1 MADFRYDDRS
11 FLIDGKRV
19 WLHDG
24 EIHYY
29 RFPKAEWRRVLT
41 VAKAAGLNCVSTY
54 VAWNYHEIE
63 EGVWDF
69 TGDRDFGAFL
79 DMAAEL
85 GLYVMVRSG
94 PYICG
99 EWSGGGIPA
108 WLLTKKNMW
117 QRADDE
123 VFMPY
128 AEKWLR
134 KLMEIVVPRQVTRGG
149 TVVAVQNDNEYHGGW
164 DRATSDYIKK
174 VYRIY
179 RDAGVDVA
187 ITACNCHRDGNM
199 NMLINYGA
207 DMYDPDIYEDMIVTY
222 NSADPGNVIPQ
233 LRAYQPGKP
242 SIITELWTGPMVFWR
257 SHPAEGD
264 MPTARWIA
272 EYLAQ
277 RMQICMYMFVGGTNH
292 GFWTASNLATSYA
305 SAYPVGDGIRPRP
318 KYYEI
323 KPWASFAQ
331 AFGVQLS
338 LCDEEMHAQAD
349 GVVRYQKGPEG
360 SFLFAE
366 GAGRDMKVDV
376 DGAVMELRLPACE
389 RGVYPYRLPFEGHV
403 VERATL
409 QLLSQKDGTLY
420 LYGGAGETGYVVID
434 GQTYGATIP
443 ARRPVVL
450 SGAPVRVV
458 VMDEWMAQHFWYLDG
473 CVVMGGALA
482 YDAAEGV
489 CVEPEASEKR
499 VYRDERGEL
508 SRMDVE
514 PKRPAKPL
522 PTLERWQ
529 KDGALE
535 HVRFEAISGPKSHEE
550 LGVLAGYVWYRA
562 KAYSEDGGTARLM
575 CTGFINRMLVYVNGH
590 YCGALG
596 EWRTNNQRHGLRH
609 PADDVLEPVCVQ
621 LRPGQN
627 EIILLSEDTGHS
639 CCDTKPMGP
648 LGDVYADVRRF
659 YPATYVYQGEH
670 PMTAAAREFLYSSR
684 TVKRDT
690 LETLEFTVPCG
701 EDEEVFVVQY
711 GVHSFAGFDG
721 EDGLPVRTI
730 DRPYMDFNGPTS
742 FHSFLPAKKVCGE
755 TVVRLQ
761 YLGDAENVMAHTQVY
776 IAKRASRL
784 NDWAWG
790 RFEENV
796 RFEDRA
802 DFVASGVKD
811 AGRLE
816 PYTEAPAV
824 SGEHLP
830 AWYSVRFEKPEGD
843 AFAFYP
849 GQATKG
855 QLYLNGHNAGRIN
868 GVDSQSVY
876 YLPACW
882 FEETNVLSV
891 FEEFGSTPQGAEL
904 VRL

>member
-1 MADFRYDDRS
+1 MADFRYDERS
-11 FLIDGKRV
+11 FIIDGKRV

-29 RFPKAEWRRVLT
+29 RFPKAEWRRALT

-79 DMAAEL
+79 DTAAEL

-174 VYRIY
+174 VYQIY
-179 RDAGVDVA
+179 RDCGVDVA
-187 ITACNCHRDGNM
+187 ITACNCHCDGNGD
-199 NMLINYGA
+199 MLINYGA
-207 DMYDPDIYEDMIVTY
+207 DMYDPNIYEDMIVTY
-222 NSADPGNVIPQ
+222 NACTPCNVVQQ
-233 LRAYQPGKP
+233 LRDYQPGKP

-257 SHPAEGD
+257 SHPGESD
-264 MPTARWIA
+264 MNTARWIG
-272 EYLAQ
+272 EFFAQ
-277 RMQICMYMFVGGTNH
+277 RMQVCMYMFIGGTNH

-323 KPWASFAQ
+323 KPLASFAQ
-331 AFGVQLS
+331 AFGVQLAD
-338 LCDEEMHAQAD
+338 CDEEKIEQAD
-349 GVVRYQKGPEG
+349 GVIRYQKGPEG

-366 GAGRDMKVDV
+366 GNGRVMTAEV
-376 DGAVMELRLPACE
+376 DGEKLELRLPASQF
-389 RGVYPYRLPFEGHV
+389 GVYPCGLAFGGHV
-403 VERATL
+403 VNRATL

-420 LYGGAGETGYVVID
+420 LYGAAGETERVVID
-434 GQTYGATIP
+434 GEEYEVTIP
-443 ARRPVVL
+443 ARRPVTVA
-450 SGAPVRVV
+450 GAPVRVV
-458 VMDEWMAQHFWYLDG
+458 VMDEWMAQHFWYLDS
-473 CVVMGGALA
+473 CVVMGGSLA
-482 YDAAEGV
+482 YDTESGV
-489 CVEPEASEKR
+489 CVEPDAAEKR
-499 VYRDERGEL
+499 VYRDEKGVLARTDAE
-508 SRMDVE
+508 
-514 PKRPAKPL
+514 KAKEWAPL
-522 PTLERWQ
+522 PPLNCWQ
-529 KDGALE
+529 KDS
-535 HVRFEAISGPKSHEE
+535 VMDKIRFEPISGPKCHEE

-562 KAYSEDGGTARLM
+562 NAYSEDGGTARLM

-590 YCGALG
+590 YSGALG
-596 EWRTNNQRHGLRH
+596 EWRTNNQRHALKH
-609 PADDVLEPVCVQ
+609 VADDVLEPVTIQ
-621 LRPGQN
+621 LRPGNN

-648 LGDVYADVRRF
+648 LGAVYADVRRYHPDRF
-659 YPATYVYQGEH
+659 VYQGEQA
-670 PMTAAAREFLYSSR
+670 MTAGAREFLYSSH

-690 LETLEFTVPCG
+690 LETLEFTVPCA
-701 EDEEVFVVQY
+701 EDEEIFIVQY
-711 GVHSFAGFDG
+711 GVHSFACFNG
-721 EDGLPVRTI
+721 EEGRPIRTI

-742 FHSFLPAKKVCGE
+742 FHSFVPVKKAVGAN
-755 TVVRLQ
+755 TVKLQ
-761 YLGDAENVMAHTQVY
+761 YLGDAANVMAHTQVY
-776 IAKRASRL
+776 IAKRTSCL
-784 NDWAWG
+784 SDWAWG
-790 RFEENV
+790 RYDEKIEFEG
-796 RFEDRA
+796 RT
-802 DFVASGVKD
+802 DFVASGAKD

-816 PYTEAPAV
+816 PFTEVPAD

-830 AWYSVRFEKPEGD
+830 AWYSVKFARPEGD
-843 AFAFYP
+843 AFAFAP

-855 QLYLNGHNAGRIN
+855 QLYLNGRNAGRIN
-868 GVDSQSVY
+868 GTDTQGAY
-876 YLPACW
+876 YLPASW
-882 FEETNVLSV
+882 FEDENIISV
-891 FEEFGSTPQGAEL
+891 FEEFGMTPQGAKL
-904 VRL
+904 IRL